1 MALANMDIQILPSV
15 NGGEKEKYEV
25 IDKVI
30 EYIIQTGLKYEVGGL
45 GTTIEGEFEELLD
58 ILGKAQEI
66 CFTYGSDRVV
76 TIAKFDHKK
85 EGITI
90 DEKVGKYRKK

>member
-1 MALANMDIQILPSV
+1 MALANMDIQILPTIE
-15 NGGEKEKYEV
+15 GGEKEKYAV
-25 IDKVI
+25 IDRVI
-30 EYIIQTGLKYEVGGL
+30 EYIIETGLKYEVGGL
-45 GTTIEGEFEELLD
+45 GTTIEGEFKDLLN
-58 ILGKAQEI
+58 ILEKAQEI
-66 CFTYGSDRVV
+66 CFNEGAERVT

>member
-1 MALANMDIQILPSV
+1 MALANMDIQILPNV
-15 NGGEKEKYEV
+15 GGGEKETYGV

-30 EYIIQTGLKYEVGGL
+30 EYIISTGLKYEVGGL
-45 GTTIEGEFEELLD
+45 GTTVEGEFKDLLK
-58 ILGKAQEI
+58 ILEKAQEL
-66 CFTYGSDRVV
+66 CFENGANRIT
-76 TIAKFDHKK
+76 TIAKFDYKK

>member
-1 MALANMDIQILPSV
+1 MALANMDIQILPTIER
-15 NGGEKEKYEV
+15 GEKEKYAV
-25 IDKVI
+25 IDRVI
-30 EYIIQTGLKYEVGGL
+30 EYIIETGLKYEVGGL
-45 GTTIEGEFEELLD
+45 GTTIEGEFKDLLN
-58 ILGKAQEI
+58 ILEKAQEI
-66 CFTYGSDRVV
+66 CFSEGAERVT

>member
-15 NGGEKEKYEV
+15 VGGENEMYKV

-30 EYIIQTGLKYEVGGL
+30 EYIIETELKYEVGGL
-45 GTTIEGEFEELLD
+45 GTTVEGEFPQLLD

-66 CFTYGSDRVV
+66 CFTHGAERVV
-76 TIAKFDHKK
+76 TVAKFDYKK

-90 DEKVGKYRKK
+90 DEKIGKYRKK